1 VRVGNDDVLG
11 VEDGTAD
18 RDGMKD
24 GLPVILG
31 AKLGAVETLGDMD
44 DCS

>member
-1 VRVGNDDVLG
+1 MRVGKDEMLG

-24 GLPVILG
+24 GLPVSLG